1 METEATY
8 NGLTYDQAADKKQ
21 RAQMKI
27 SDLKE
32 EIEELEEQIID
43 MAFVMAKCKR
53 IEEDATFRL
62 GGEL

>member
-32 EIEELEEQIID
+32 EIEELEEQIIN
-43 MAFVMAKCKR
+43 MAFVMAKCKQ
-53 IEEDATFRL
+53 IEEKADFRL